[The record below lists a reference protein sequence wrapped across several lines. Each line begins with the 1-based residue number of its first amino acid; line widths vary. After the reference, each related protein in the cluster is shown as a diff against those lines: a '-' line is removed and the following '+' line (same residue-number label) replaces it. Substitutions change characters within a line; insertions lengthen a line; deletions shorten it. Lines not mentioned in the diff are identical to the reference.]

1 MAKSAS
7 WRDGARRGP
16 LCGTS
21 RSSTNREQRCRHGR
35 SHPCAIRHAGEGDC
49 ETAGGHGPCLDF
61 RPYPARGS
69 VRLRDDAGRAMYERA
84 GDGPDSTCH
93 HHRIGVTES
102 ITALMI
108 PAPPGGRAKHG
119 SVRTEFEYEHVAASH
134 RCIGSITRLDPRGPL
149 GVRRHGGGQ
158 RREPQKNLDRFFERG
173 FVSS

>member
-1 MAKSAS
+1 MRRDCQCDGEVSVLAGWGPERAIVRNNSVQHQPGTTLSS
-7 WRDGARRGP
+7 WSKPPMCHPARR
-16 LCGTS
+16 
-21 RSSTNREQRCRHGR
+21 
-35 SHPCAIRHAGEGDC
+35 EGDC
-49 ETAGGHGPCLDF
+49 ETAGGHEPCLDF

-158 RREPQKNLDRFFERG
+158 RCEPKKKP
-173 FVSS
+173 